1 MKLNKRTFTLG
12 YMALLIIFIIFG
24 IFMIIFSSNEGAPE
38 IDESQIAK
46 TPGLDTM
53 LQVKEILTKQQL
65 ESTLINI
72 EVTPVQNGQSVVIEL
87 QGNEFV
93 TEDILLKD
101 SYNIFSSTVSI
112 DELSDGVLSW
122 YKKLDGQNVN
132 VLTIQMT
139 KSQMEQVK
147 TSAYTDIPS
156 IATSYFKHDQLK

>member
-12 YMALLIIFIIFG
+12 YMALLIIFIIVG